1 MYTASAL
8 KHGPF
13 ALLTEDTPVILL
25 NCDKTYSS
33 KIMNCYEEVSS
44 RNAPVLLITDN
55 LDIMDIME
63 NKERDSII
71 TVANNEYYGFILGL
85 IPLQL
90 LSYYIALKKG
100 YNPDT
105 PRNLAK
111 VVTVE

>member
-1 MYTASAL
+1 
-8 KHGPF
+8 
-13 ALLTEDTPVILL
+13 
-25 NCDKTYSS
+25 
-33 KIMNCYEEVSS
+33 MNCYEEVSS

-55 LDIMDIME
+55 SDIME
-63 NKERDSII
+63 NMEKKEKNLII
-71 TVANNEYYGFILGL
+71 TVTNNEYYGFILGL

-90 LSYYIALKKG
+90 LSYYIALNKG